1 MPDNAAPPA
10 FTVLCVDDEPNIL
23 SSLRRLF
30 RPCGYR
36 VLVAESGAQ
45 GLDLLRSEP
54 VDLVISDMRMPHM
67 DGAQFLA
74 AVRAEWPDVMRF
86 LLTGYADMASAIEAI
101 NQGQIYRYMNKPWV
115 DDDLLIS
122 VRQGLDARALQR
134 DKERLEVLT
143 RQQNEALRALNETLE
158 AKVLART
165 QELQKANEQLKHSFF
180 VAVKI
185 FTSLIEM
192 RHPIMA
198 GHSRRVAALARSI
211 AQRMGLKGADLQNVF
226 VAGLLHDI
234 GKIGFSDA
242 LLSRAQRTLSDDERR
257 IYQKHPVDAEL
268 ILIGI
273 DELSPI
279 AQLVRHHHECY
290 DGQGFPDGLWG
301 DDIPLGARILLVAND
316 YDGLQIGA
324 LSALRFKPEEALQ
337 AMEKARGVRYDPQVL
352 DALRALVTAPPKPR
366 PSEREVAVA
375 ALTPGMVLA
384 REFAHRDGMPLLA
397 AGQVLSAR
405 LIERMQD
412 YEATQ
417 GGGLTVY
424 VKA

>member
-1 MPDNAAPPA
+1 MPDSATSPT
-10 FTVLCVDDEPNIL
+10 FTLLCVDDEPNIL

-45 GLDLLRSEP
+45 GLDILRSEP

-134 DKERLEVLT
+134 DKERLEALT
-143 RQQNEALRALNETLE
+143 RQQNETLRELNESLE
-158 AKVLART
+158 AKVRERT
-165 QELQKANEQLKHSFF
+165 DELQKAHEQLKQSFF

-192 RHPIMA
+192 RHPITA

-417 GGGLTVY
+417 GGGLTVFIHG
-424 VKA
+424 

>member
-1 MPDNAAPPA
+1 MPDSATSPT
-10 FTVLCVDDEPNIL
+10 FTLLCVDDEPNIL

-45 GLDLLRSEP
+45 GLDILRSEP

-86 LLTGYADMASAIEAI
+86 LLTGYADMASAIEASI
-101 NQGQIYRYMNKPWV
+101 QGQSYRYMNRPWV

-134 DKERLEVLT
+134 DKERLEALT
-143 RQQNEALRALNETLE
+143 RQQNETLRELNDSLE
-158 AKVLART
+158 AKVQERT
-165 QELQKANEQLKHSFF
+165 DELQKAHEQLKQSFF

-192 RHPIMA
+192 RHPITA

-279 AQLVRHHHECY
+279 AQLVRHHHE
-290 DGQGFPDGLWG
+290 
-301 DDIPLGARILLVAND
+301 
-316 YDGLQIGA
+316 
-324 LSALRFKPEEALQ
+324 
-337 AMEKARGVRYDPQVL
+337 
-352 DALRALVTAPPKPR
+352 
-366 PSEREVAVA
+366 
-375 ALTPGMVLA
+375 
-384 REFAHRDGMPLLA
+384 
-397 AGQVLSAR
+397 
-405 LIERMQD
+405 
-412 YEATQ
+412 
-417 GGGLTVY
+417 
-424 VKA
+424 

>member
-1 MPDNAAPPA
+1 MPDSATSPT
-10 FTVLCVDDEPNIL
+10 FTLLCVDDEPNIL

-45 GLDLLRSEP
+45 GLDILRSEP

-134 DKERLEVLT
+134 DKERLEALT
-143 RQQNEALRALNETLE
+143 RQQNETLRELNDSLE
-158 AKVLART
+158 AKVQERT
-165 QELQKANEQLKHSFF
+165 DELQKAHKQLKQSFF

-192 RHPIMA
+192 RHPITA

-417 GGGLTVY
+417 GGGLTVFIHG
-424 VKA
+424 

>member
-1 MPDNAAPPA
+1 MPDSATSPT
-10 FTVLCVDDEPNIL
+10 FTLLCVDDEPNIL

-45 GLDLLRSEP
+45 GLDILRSEP

-134 DKERLEVLT
+134 DKERLEALT
-143 RQQNEALRALNETLE
+143 RQQNETLRELNESLE
-158 AKVLART
+158 AKVRERT
-165 QELQKANEQLKHSFF
+165 DELQKAHEQLKQSFV

-192 RHPIMA
+192 RHPITA

-417 GGGLTVY
+417 GGGLTVFIHG
-424 VKA
+424 

>member
-1 MPDNAAPPA
+1 MSDSATSPT
-10 FTVLCVDDEPNIL
+10 FTLLCVDDEPNIL

-45 GLDLLRSEP
+45 GLDILRSEA

-134 DKERLEVLT
+134 DKERLEALT
-143 RQQNEALRALNETLE
+143 RQQNETLRELNESLE
-158 AKVLART
+158 AKVQERT
-165 QELQKANEQLKHSFF
+165 DELQKAHEQLKQSFF

-192 RHPIMA
+192 RHPITA

-242 LLSRAQRTLSDDERR
+242 
-257 IYQKHPVDAEL
+257 
-268 ILIGI
+268 
-273 DELSPI
+273 
-279 AQLVRHHHECY
+279 
-290 DGQGFPDGLWG
+290 
-301 DDIPLGARILLVAND
+301 
-316 YDGLQIGA
+316 
-324 LSALRFKPEEALQ
+324 
-337 AMEKARGVRYDPQVL
+337 
-352 DALRALVTAPPKPR
+352 
-366 PSEREVAVA
+366 
-375 ALTPGMVLA
+375 
-384 REFAHRDGMPLLA
+384 
-397 AGQVLSAR
+397 
-405 LIERMQD
+405 
-412 YEATQ
+412 
-417 GGGLTVY
+417 
-424 VKA
+424 

>member
-1 MPDNAAPPA
+1 MSDSATSPT
-10 FTVLCVDDEPNIL
+10 FTLLCVDDEPNIL

-45 GLDLLRSEP
+45 GLDILRSEP

-134 DKERLEVLT
+134 DKERLEALT
-143 RQQNEALRALNETLE
+143 RQQNETLRELNESLE
-158 AKVLART
+158 AKVRERT
-165 QELQKANEQLKHSFF
+165 DELQKAHEQLKQSFV

-192 RHPIMA
+192 RHPITA

-417 GGGLTVY
+417 GGGLTVFIHG
-424 VKA
+424 

>member
-1 MPDNAAPPA
+1 MPDSATSPT
-10 FTVLCVDDEPNIL
+10 FTLLCVDDEPNIL

-45 GLDLLRSEP
+45 GLDILRSEA

-134 DKERLEVLT
+134 DKERLEALT
-143 RQQNEALRALNETLE
+143 RQQNETLRELNESLE
-158 AKVLART
+158 AKVQERT
-165 QELQKANEQLKHSFF
+165 DELQKAHEQLKQSFF

-192 RHPIMA
+192 RHPITA

-257 IYQKHPVDAEL
+257 IYQKHPVAAEL

-412 YEATQ
+412 YDATQ
-417 GGGLTVY
+417 GGGLTVFIHG
-424 VKA
+424 

>member
-1 MPDNAAPPA
+1 MPDSATSPT
-10 FTVLCVDDEPNIL
+10 FTLLCVDDEPNIL

-45 GLDLLRSEP
+45 GLDILRSEP

-134 DKERLEVLT
+134 DKERLEALT
-143 RQQNEALRALNETLE
+143 RQQNETLRELNDSLE
-158 AKVLART
+158 AKVQERT
-165 QELQKANEQLKHSFF
+165 DELQKALEQLKQSFF

-192 RHPIMA
+192 RHPITA

-337 AMEKARGVRYDPQVL
+337 AMEKARCVRYDPQVL

-417 GGGLTVY
+417 GGGLTVFIHG
-424 VKA
+424 

>member
-1 MPDNAAPPA
+1 MPDSATSPT
-10 FTVLCVDDEPNIL
+10 FTLLCVDDEPNIL

-45 GLDLLRSEP
+45 GLDILRSEP

-134 DKERLEVLT
+134 DKERLEALT
-143 RQQNEALRALNETLE
+143 RQQNETLRELNESLE
-158 AKVLART
+158 AKVRERT
-165 QELQKANEQLKHSFF
+165 DELQKAHEQLKQSFV

-192 RHPIMA
+192 RHPITA

-337 AMEKARGVRYDPQVL
+337 AMEKARCVRYDPQVL

-417 GGGLTVY
+417 GGGLTVFIHG
-424 VKA
+424 

>member
-1 MPDNAAPPA
+1 M
-10 FTVLCVDDEPNIL
+10 
-23 SSLRRLF
+23 
-30 RPCGYR
+30 
-36 VLVAESGAQ
+36 
-45 GLDLLRSEP
+45 
-54 VDLVISDMRMPHM
+54 VDL
-67 DGAQFLA
+67 
-74 AVRAEWPDVMRF
+74 
-86 LLTGYADMASAIEAI
+86 
-101 NQGQIYRYMNKPWV
+101 NQRC
-115 DDDLLIS
+115 LS

-134 DKERLEVLT
+134 DKERLEALT
-143 RQQNEALRALNETLE
+143 RQQNETLRELNESLE
-158 AKVLART
+158 AKVQERT
-165 QELQKANEQLKHSFF
+165 DELQKAHEQLKQSFF

-192 RHPIMA
+192 RHPITA

-417 GGGLTVY
+417 GGGLTVFIHG
-424 VKA
+424 

>member
-1 MPDNAAPPA
+1 MSDSATSPT
-10 FTVLCVDDEPNIL
+10 FTLLCVDDEPNIL

-45 GLDLLRSEP
+45 GLDILRSEP

-134 DKERLEVLT
+134 DKERLEALT
-143 RQQNEALRALNETLE
+143 RQQNETLRELNDSLE
-158 AKVLART
+158 AKVQERT
-165 QELQKANEQLKHSFF
+165 DELQKAHEQLKQSFF
-180 VAVKI
+180 VAVEI

-192 RHPIMA
+192 RHPITA

-417 GGGLTVY
+417 GGGLTVFIHG
-424 VKA
+424 